1 MTVVASIHQP
11 NFLPWLG
18 YFHKMT
24 YSDVFVF
31 LDSAQY
37 TKQTHINRCVISQAG
52 KEVRLIIPVSLEK
65 WNANICDV
73 QIEPKKFA
81 RKHLESLRIA
91 YGKCPHYDSV
101 MAVVR
106 PSFEGGPTNLADFN
120 IGLIQAISGF
130 MGLQPQFARLSDLHL
145 GGSKNQLLIEI
156 ANACDVDSYVSG
168 VGARAY
174 IDGHEHEYGKAGV
187 DLSYQNFKHP
197 TYLQRNNPFIK
208 GCSIL
213 DLLFNCGTQAREI
226 LKQQSEPPYLGWQRT
241 NA

>member
-1 MTVVASIHQP
+1 MTVIASIHQP

-31 LDSAQY
+31 LDLAQY
-37 TKQTHINRCVISQAG
+37 TKQTYINRCVISQAG
-52 KEVRLIIPVSLEK
+52 KEVRLIIPVSLDK
-65 WNANICDV
+65 WDAEIRDV
-73 QIEPKKFA
+73 RVEPKKFA

-106 PSFEGGPTNLADFN
+106 PSYEGDPTNLADFN

-130 MGLQPQFARLSDLHL
+130 IGIHPQFVRLSDLHL
-145 GGSKNQLLIEI
+145 GSSKNQLLIDI
-156 ANACDVDSYVSG
+156 ANACDVDAYVSG

-174 IDGHEHEYGKAGV
+174 IDGHEHEYEKAGV
-187 DLSYQNFKHP
+187 DLSYQNFEHP
-197 TYLQRNNPFIK
+197 TYPQRNNPFIK

-213 DLLFNCGTQAREI
+213 DLLFNCGAQALEF
-226 LKQQSEPPYLGWQRT
+226 LQQQDVPPYLGWQRT
-241 NA
+241 DA